1 MRTELR
7 FLLAVGLMFVVLV
20 GTNLLFPPVVPE
32 PTTSEDSAAA
42 GLPVEGSNPEMPGG
56 AAVVPELPSVG
67 AQGIA
72 TAAPGPS
79 DADQGTA
86 PVERRVAV
94 EGPLYS
100 FEFSTYGARLVSAE
114 LPTFQA
120 LNREGVVQLL
130 PAGTQGYLGE
140 RLIVGADTVDLRRAP
155 FSVSPEGGLR
165 LSDGGPPQS
174 LRFTYQHPT
183 QPFRFEVEY
192 TFDPGRYVVGVSGS
206 VSGAD
211 RPVLL
216 TDLGDGLAFAEADSA
231 QEARMMA
238 YVYDHVDEG
247 VSSTILS
254 RASPEFVQGPLLWA
268 AFRSKFFLIAM
279 LAGESEDAVADGQ
292 GLGGLL
298 VGESTLPGRI
308 HVQTAQSIGSDGQFA
323 YRLMMG
329 PQEYSRLQT
338 LGQGMEEVNPYG
350 WRFMRPIV
358 RPFVSIIITVLTFL
372 HSTLSIGY
380 GWVLIVF
387 SIAMRIILFPLN
399 QKAMRAQL
407 RNMAV
412 QPLVAEIQKRYKDNP
427 EKLQKEMLRLH
438 KEHGF
443 NPLAG
448 CLPMLLPWPILV
460 ALFFVFQNTIEFRGV
475 PFLWLPDLSAHDP
488 LYVLPVFMAIS
499 MFLMQWV
506 SMKSLDQ
513 PNPQMKMM
521 MYFMP
526 IMMLFIF
533 FRLPSGLNLYY
544 ATTNLAMI
552 PQQVWIAN
560 ERKKLK
566 GKPALK
572 LSDD

>member
-1 MRTELR
+1 MRTEIR

-32 PTTSEDSAAA
+32 PTTPEDSVAA
-42 GLPVEGSNPEMPGG
+42 
-56 AAVVPELPSVG
+56 
-67 AQGIA
+67 
-72 TAAPGPS
+72 
-79 DADQGTA
+79 TA
-86 PVERRVAV
+86 PVDAGNPEIPGVSPVMPEVPSAAGAPAGPAPQVASDSAQGRAPAERRVSV
-94 EGPLYS
+94 EGPLYD
-100 FEFSTYGARLVSAE
+100 FEFSSYGARLVSAE
-114 LPTFQA
+114 LPTFRA
-120 LNREGVVQLL
+120 LNRDGVVELI
-130 PAGTQGYLGE
+130 PTGAQGYLGQ
-140 RLIVGADTVDLRRAP
+140 RLVVGADTVDLRRAA

-165 LSDGGPPQS
+165 LTEGGAPQT
-174 LRFTYQHPT
+174 LTFTYQHPT
-183 QPFRFEVEY
+183 ESFRFEVQY
-192 TFDPGRYVVGVSGS
+192 TFDPARYVVGVRGG
-206 VSGAD
+206 VSGVD

-238 YVYDHVDEG
+238 YVYDHVGEG
-247 VSSTILS
+247 VSSTIMS
-254 RASPEFVQGPLLWA
+254 RATPQFVQGPLLWA
-268 AFRSKFFLIAM
+268 AFRSKFFLVAM
-279 LAGESEDAVADGQ
+279 LAGESEESLGDGQ

-298 VGESTLPGRI
+298 VSESSLPERV
-308 HVQTAQSIGSDGQFA
+308 HVQTAQSIGSDGQFT

-329 PQEYSRLQT
+329 PQEYSRLQS

-350 WRFMRPIV
+350 WRFMRPVV

-372 HSTLSIGY
+372 HSTLSVGY

-488 LYVLPVFMAIS
+488 LFVLPVFMAIS

-552 PQQVWIAN
+552 PQQMWIAN

-566 GKPALK
+566 GKPAPK

>member
-1 MRTELR
+1 VRTELR

-20 GTNLLFPPVVPE
+20 GTNLLFPPVPQE
-32 PTTSEDSAAA
+32 PTTPEDSAAA
-42 GLPVEGSNPEMPGG
+42 ALPVEGTNPEIPGG
-56 AAVVPELPSVG
+56 AAVMPELPV
-67 AQGIA
+67 AE
-72 TAAPGPS
+72 APGSVLAPPPA
-79 DADQGTA
+79 DAVDQGMA
-86 PVERRVAV
+86 PTERRVAV

-100 FEFSTYGARLVSAE
+100 FEFSTFGARLVSAE
-114 LPTFQA
+114 LPTFRA
-120 LNREGVVQLL
+120 LNRDGVVELL

-140 RLIVGADTVDLRRAP
+140 RLVVGADTVDLRRAP
-155 FSVSPEGGLR
+155 FSVSPEAGLR
-165 LSDGGPPQS
+165 LSEGGGQQT
-174 LRFTYQHPT
+174 LAFTYQHPT
-183 QPFRFEVEY
+183 QPFRFEVRY
-192 TFDPGRYVVGVSGS
+192 TFDPARYVVEVSGRATG
-206 VSGAD
+206 VD

-216 TDLGDGLAFAEADSA
+216 TDLGEGLAFAEADSA

-238 YVYDHVDEG
+238 YVYDHVGDG
-247 VSSTILS
+247 VSSTLLS
-254 RASPEFVQGPLLWA
+254 RATPEFVQGPLLWA
-268 AFRSKFFLIAM
+268 AFRNKFFLMAM
-279 LAGESEDAVADGQ
+279 LAGDSEEAVADGQ

-298 VGESTLPGRI
+298 VSESALPDRI
-308 HVQTAQSIGSDGQFA
+308 HVQTAQSIGSDGEFS

-329 PQEYSRLQT
+329 PQEYNRLQS

-387 SIAMRIILFPLN
+387 SIAMRILLFPLN
-399 QKAMRAQL
+399 QKAMRSQL

-499 MFLMQWV
+499 MFLMQFV

-552 PQQVWIAN
+552 PQQMWIAN

-566 GKPALK
+566 GKPAPK